1 MSDKNES
8 NISTEEEMNNI
19 EKEDIENTDNNVQVN
34 ETSSESNNESIEENQ
49 NDENQDGPQEFFID
63 LATMFGPEEVQTVIN
78 NKGEKVFVASQNVV
92 NMMNQM
98 STEENP
104 DEVNNIPPTPNLS
117 DGDNIDSEPINIQ
130 QPFGIPDHTYIELF
144 NTYKQLFENITKDVE
159 SLNNKYEDLI
169 KAIDKNI
176 NSNMKELHSAIKVT
190 QIYSKLLT
198 KIFIGID
205 ITIIIL
211 IIILFIIK

>member
-1 MSDKNES
+1 MSYKNES
-8 NISTEEEMNNI
+8 NISTEEEMNDI
-19 EKEDIENTDNNVQVN
+19 KKEDIENTDNNVQVN
-34 ETSSESNNESIEENQ
+34 ETLSESNNKSIEENQ
-49 NDENQDGPQEFFID
+49 NDENQDEPQEFFID
-63 LATMFGPEEVQTVIN
+63 LATMFGPEEVQTIIN
-78 NKGEKVFVASQNVV
+78 NKGEKVFIASQNVV

-104 DEVNNIPPTPNLS
+104 DEANNVPPTPNLS

-144 NTYKQLFENITKDVE
+144 NT
-159 SLNNKYEDLI
+159 YEDLI